1 MRDSN
6 LTYGE
11 LLDEYQQLRAEH
23 HNYRERA
30 ERDKTQ
36 SFRSGTEHVYNSL
49 IPVLDGLT
57 AAELHGDLKDVP
69 EGVQSLLAGL
79 MSALHTN
86 GLSMFGEKGDTFDPE
101 LHDAVQVRHE
111 PGVETATIDEVIQ
124 CGYSTGFRVLRPAK
138 VVVVAEPP
146 RSQHSK

>member
-49 IPVLDGLT
+49 IP
-57 AAELHGDLKDVP
+57 AELHGDLKDVP

-146 RSQHSK
+146 RSQHSQ